1 MTPNKWIA
9 PLFWIA
15 AVYDGLLGAVFLAKP
30 LAPFEWFSVA
40 PPNHAGYVQFPATL
54 LLIFGVMFAAIAL
67 DPPGK
72 RVLIP
77 YGILLKAAY
86 SGIVFYYWFTS
97 GVPGMWKPFAV
108 IDVVMGV
115 LFVWAYVVLGLA
127 RPRGEGVREGNGG

>member
-1 MTPNKWIA
+1 MRQEESKVNSAKFIG

-15 AVYDGLLGAVFLAKP
+15 AAYDGLLGAVFLAAP
-30 LAPFEWFSVA
+30 LAPFDWFSVT
-40 PPNHAGYVQFPATL
+40 PPNHAGYVQFPAM
-54 LLIFGVMFAAIAL
+54 LLIIFGLMFAAIAL

-97 GVPGMWKPFAV
+97 GVPGMWKSFAV

-115 LFVWAYVVLGLA
+115 LFVWAYVDLA
-127 RPRGEGVREGNGG
+127 AARASSEV